1 MDNTTPKPQ
10 PNLGRTVSPKR
21 RIVKGATENPY
32 EVIHDI
38 ELDWWANAKSK
49 YLSQYR
55 FDNIADLQDLDRLLQ
70 SELLSYRWGYWLANE
85 ADYDGASIDEKQTR
99 DSLGKKET
107 EIRLLKKHMGMDRK
121 GRIESETQSIA
132 DYLSTLKKRAKEF
145 GIHRN
150 NQVVKVLDL
159 FADLETYIGLH
170 DRTDDQE
177 RAELHV
183 TEDDIMA
190 WIRETA
196 IPEYQEIDD
205 EFRKVQTYWIREVN

>member
-1 MDNTTPKPQ
+1 MT
-10 PNLGRTVSPKR
+10 
-21 RIVKGATENPY
+21 
-32 EVIHDI
+32 
-38 ELDWWANAKSK
+38 WWANAKSK
-49 YLSQYR
+49 YLTQYR

-85 ADYDGASIDEKQTR
+85 SDYDGAAIDEKWTR
-99 DSLGKKET
+99 DSLGKNQT

-132 DYLSTLKKRAKEF
+132 DYLSSLKKRAKEF

-159 FADLETYIGLH
+159 FSDLETYIGLH
-170 DRTDDQE
+170 DRTDEQE

-183 TEDDIMA
+183 TEADIMI
-190 WIRETA
+190 WIREIA
-196 IPEYQEIDD
+196 IPEYRVIDD